1 VGDAAN
7 LQDSDAALITRV
19 AQGDVAAL
27 DTLYVRYARPVFSL
41 AVRMLGDAADAE
53 EVTQDV
59 FERVW
64 RAAHRFDP
72 ARGPGGT
79 WLLTMT
85 HHVAI
90 DTLRKRQR
98 RPVPTHGAV
107 ADLALDLLPDTSLDI
122 GESTVRTIEA
132 EQIRRAVRSLPPPQ
146 RHAIELAYFAGL
158 SHVDIAAALG
168 EPLGTVKSRIRRGM
182 VRLRAALDGLGVE
195 GDAED
200 A

>member
-1 VGDAAN
+1 MGETSN
-7 LQDSDAALITRV
+7 RQDSDAALITRV
-19 AQGDVAAL
+19 AQGDLAAL

-64 RAAHRFDP
+64 RSARHFDP
-72 ARGPGGT
+72 ARGQGGA

-85 HHVAI
+85 HHGAI

-98 RPVPTHGAV
+98 RPVPTYGVV
-107 ADLALDLLPDTSLDI
+107 ADLTLHLLPEPALAIDDA
-122 GESTVRTIEA
+122 TVRTIEA

-146 RHAIELAYFAGL
+146 RQAIELAYFGGL
-158 SHVDIAAALG
+158 SHLDIAAMLD

-182 VRLRAALDGLGVE
+182 VRLRAALDGLGV
-195 GDAED
+195 GVDAED